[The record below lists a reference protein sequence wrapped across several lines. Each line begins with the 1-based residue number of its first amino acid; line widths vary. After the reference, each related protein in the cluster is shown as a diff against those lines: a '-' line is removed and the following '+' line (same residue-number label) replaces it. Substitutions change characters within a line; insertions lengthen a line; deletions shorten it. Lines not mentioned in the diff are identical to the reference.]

1 MPPSWELRLRL
12 ISERRVRFR
21 EGRPSLT
28 VVKLVPDSLGGFSQ
42 EPPVRHQRDR
52 KGHKG
57 EARSLSGP
65 GPGSESQPALSELE
79 SWNLS
84 RASVPEQAQSVA
96 QSLPQV
102 WGAAQLPEVGSEVST
117 STAISGHEGHQKRL
131 PATEDQF
138 RVVPVEVH
146 LYTEDNIDQDVDRST
161 FLPRTQDT
169 RPSTKTQGILLPGQC
184 HH

>member
-21 EGRPSLT
+21 EGRPSPT

-57 EARSLSGP
+57 KALKPFRLRPRIWITARSP
-65 GPGSESQPALSELE
+65 

-84 RASVPEQAQSVA
+84 RALVPEQAQSVA

-117 STAISGHEGHQKRL
+117 STAIAGHEGHKERL
-131 PATEDQF
+131 PATEDQL

-146 LYTEDNIDQDVDRST
+146 LDSAITEQHEEGLVSLDPLQQQGWGRH
-161 FLPRTQDT
+161 LPCTLR
-169 RPSTKTQGILLPGQC
+169 
-184 HH
+184 